1 MKQPRLLQNQV
12 GFTLSEML
20 IAVAI
25 MVAVTAAIFSLIDPA
40 HGTFAAQPEL
50 SDMQQRIRVGV
61 DALHKDLLMAG
72 AGMSSGS
79 AAGSLVSYFAP
90 LMPYRVGGNSAD
102 PAGSFETRAMS
113 VLYVPATASQT
124 TIRDPMASHSGLVT
138 VNLPPGCP
146 VGDDSCGFREGMSVL
161 IFDDAGAFD
170 VFKLRARRGSTFQ
183 VRPRSGS
190 SSKIYRAGSYA
201 AEVIAR
207 TYWLKATAS
216 DETHQLMRYDG
227 FESDV
232 PVIDNVIG
240 LRFEYFGEPQP
251 AVLRPLQRPRTT
263 YGPAPPN
270 PSFDNPSDSWGAG
283 ENCIFTM
290 VDGRQVPRMDAL
302 GAAGGPLVELE
313 EAKLI
318 DGPWCPDATAPERYD
333 ADVLR
338 IRMVRVTMRVR
349 AGSRAFRAAAPL
361 LLGGPGVRNAAGHF
375 IPDQEIVFDVVPRNM
390 NFGR

>member
-1 MKQPRLLQNQV
+1 MKQPSVLRDDV
-12 GFTLSEML
+12 GFTVIEML
-20 IAVAI
+20 VAI
-25 MVAVTAAIFSLIDPA
+25 AIMGAVTAAIFSLIDPA
-40 HGTFAAQPEL
+40 QGTFAVQPEV

-61 DALHKDLLMAG
+61 DALHKDVLMAG

-79 AAGSLVSYFAP
+79 AAGSLVNYFAP
-90 LMPYRVGGNSAD
+90 LMPYRVGGNSAG

-113 VLYVPATASQT
+113 VVYVPATASQT

-170 VFKLRARRGSTFQ
+170 VFKLRARQGSTFQ

-190 SSKIYRAGSYA
+190 SSKIYRAGSHA

-216 DETHQLMRYDG
+216 DEMRQLMRYDG

-232 PVIDNVIG
+232 PVIDNIVE
-240 LRFEYFGEPQP
+240 LRFEYFGEPEP

-270 PSFDNPSDSWGAG
+270 PSFNNPSDSWGAG
-283 ENCIFTM
+283 ENCIFKM
-290 VDGRQVPRMDAL
+290 VDGHQVPRMEAL

-313 EAKLI
+313 KAKLI

-338 IRMVRVTMRVR
+338 IRRVRVTMRVR
-349 AGSRAFRAAAPL
+349 AGSRAFRGSAAL
-361 LLGGPGVRNAAGHF
+361 SFRGPGVWNAAGNF
-375 IPDQEIVFDVVPRNM
+375 IPDQEIAFDVVPRNM